1 MRLNIKLVFYSLIGC
16 FVEMSA
22 DNSFNIISTSHQ
34 TTIQR
39 EIEGL
44 LYLSDSVNKSD
55 PLQSFS
61 LAEKALELSKTNHYN
76 IGLFKSFKLI
86 GKAKMIEGN
95 NSEAIP
101 RLKDAIAYSK
111 FLSSKDAVEIAEVYN
126 NLGLIYYSLGKSNL
140 ALAAF
145 DSALT
150 IHVKLKNE
158 RGIAREYANL
168 GKVYLSKA
176 NSDSANFY
184 FSNSIRLDSINNY
197 KREAVETLNEIGC
210 LFLSNNKLDIAH
222 SFFNRALNYNNDEFK
237 IHMAYSH
244 FYKATVA
251 ERRGSQDVAI
261 KNYLLANKIANFN
274 NDKKLVLNCVKR
286 LSVLYKAKGD
296 FEYAYHYLD
305 LYFNTN
311 EFLSQQKS
319 SVLYADLKDKFI
331 QQRKVEKSSLIQAA
345 KDKAPNSI
353 NRLLNF
359 RNALL
364 MLLFFCMTLIS
375 IIYKAYRD
383 KRRVNAELMLK
394 FAERRIINKEMN
406 SKNLV
411 IEEKNKTILEANLIL
426 QRQKF
431 QLNEAQRIAKL
442 GSWDFNPTTGQCSW
456 SDELFEMLGFN
467 KNFGVPPLF
476 SILKKIHPNDRAE
489 VILQIRNF
497 YRTYDQVN
505 INFKLVANFD
515 QVHFMQARTVAMLGL
530 NKKPTLISGTL
541 LDATEQKL
549 VENQLVE
556 AKEQA
561 EFANKSK
568 SMFLA
573 NMSHEIRTPLN
584 GIIGFT
590 DLMLRES
597 KDVKQKEALQHIR
610 NSGDTLLVLL
620 NDILDFNRIEHG
632 QLQIEELNYNLP
644 EMVRQAILPYQL
656 QCKEKGLT
664 LTYIISPNVPEWVR
678 GDQYRTRQLLVNY
691 VSNAI
696 KFTKNGSVIVTIER
710 FDVDGQSENDL
721 HLRFTV
727 SDTGCGV
734 PKEKQDL
741 IFNLFTQA
749 DSSTTRKFGGTGLG
763 LAITRQ
769 LSKLMGGEAGLISPG
784 RLYQPGKNLG
794 SDFWFTISLKEGV
807 KPQLV
812 QAKPVQIANAY
823 FDVPAKVL
831 VAEDNPINQMLITK
845 ILKRMN
851 CMVEIVD
858 NGAKA
863 VQRASEDNFDIV
875 LMDIQM
881 PVMDGYQATLLI
893 RQSANAEIPI
903 IGVSANVFKNDID
916 KSLQAGMNAHIGKPF
931 KIEDLF
937 EQMQKFMHPKIRA

>member
-1 MRLNIKLVFYSLIGC
+1 MRLEIKIVFFLLIC
-16 FVEMSA
+16 CAAKLLA
-22 DNSFNIISTSHQ
+22 DNSFDFKSAVQQPAVKN
-34 TTIQR
+34 
-39 EIEGL
+39 EIESL
-44 LYLSDSVNKSD
+44 LLSSDSVAKSD
-55 PLQSFS
+55 PLQSFL
-61 LAEKALELSKTNHYN
+61 LAEKALRLSKTNHFNYG
-76 IGLFKSFKLI
+76 IFKSYQLI
-86 GKAKMIEGN
+86 GAAKKMDGN
-95 NSEAIP
+95 SSEAIQY
-101 RLKDAIAYSK
+101 LIEALSYSK
-111 FLSSKDAVEIAEVYN
+111 FLSSKDGIEIADVYN
-126 NLGLIYYSLGKSNL
+126 DLGLIYYSLGKSNL

-150 IHVKLKNE
+150 IDRKLQNDK
-158 RGIAREYANL
+158 GIAREYANL
-168 GKVYLSKA
+168 GKIYFSKSM
-176 NSDSANFY
+176 NDSANFY
-184 FSNSIRLDSINNY
+184 FSNSIRLDSLNNY

-210 LFLSNNKLDIAH
+210 LFLSNNKLSVANG
-222 SFFNRALNYNNDEFK
+222 FFNRALDYNNDEFK
-237 IHMAYSH
+237 IHAAYSH
-244 FYKATVA
+244 FYLANVA
-251 ERRGSQDVAI
+251 ERNGKQDLAI
-261 KNYLLANKIANFN
+261 NNYLLANQIANIH
-274 NDKKLVLNCVKR
+274 NDKKLVLNCAKR
-286 LSVLYKAKGD
+286 LSDLCKAKGD
-296 FEYAYHYLD
+296 YEYAYHYLD
-305 LYFNTN
+305 LYLNTN
-311 EFLSQQKS
+311 EFLTQHKS
-319 SVLYADLKDKFI
+319 SLLYDDLKAKFD
-331 QQRKVEKSSLIQAA
+331 QQRKVEKISFLQSAN
-345 KDKAPNSI
+345 DKVLYYN
-353 NRLLNF
+353 NRLLKF
-359 RNALL
+359 RNGLL
-364 MLLFFCMTLIS
+364 ILLFFCLTLIA

-383 KRRVNAELMLK
+383 KRKVNAELMLK
-394 FAERRIINKEMN
+394 FAERRIINKEMS

-442 GSWDFNPTTGQCSW
+442 GSWEFNPTTCRYSW

-476 SILKKIHPNDRAE
+476 SILKKIHPSDRAA
-489 VILQIRNF
+489 VILLIRNF
-497 YRTYDQVN
+497 QKTHDQVN
-505 INFKLVANFD
+505 INFKLIANFD
-515 QVHFMQARTVAMLGL
+515 QVHFMQARAVAMLGF

-556 AKEQA
+556 AKEKA

-597 KDVKQKEALQHIR
+597 KDIKQQETLKNIR
-610 NSGDTLLVLL
+610 NSSDTLLVLL
-620 NDILDFNRIEHG
+620 NDILDFNRIEYG
-632 QLQIEELNYNLP
+632 QLQLEELNYNLP

-656 QCKEKGLT
+656 QSKEIGLT

-696 KFTKNGSVIVTIER
+696 KFTKDGSVIVAIEK

-734 PKEKQDL
+734 LKEKQEL

-769 LSKLMGGEAGLISPG
+769 LSKLMGGDAGLISPG
-784 RLYQPGKNLG
+784 RLSCPGKNEG
-794 SDFWFTISLKEGV
+794 SDFWFTISMKVGEV
-807 KPQLV
+807 PQLV
-812 QAKPVQIANAY
+812 QAKPIDVSNAY
-823 FDVPAKVL
+823 FDVPPKVL
-831 VAEDNPINQMLITK
+831 VAEDNPINQMLIGK
-845 ILKRMN
+845 ILKKMN
-851 CMVEIVD
+851 CIVD
-858 NGAKA
+858 IVENGAKA
-863 VQRASEDNFDIV
+863 VQRVAEDDFDIV

-881 PVMDGYQATLLI
+881 PVMDGYQASLLI
-893 RQSANAEIPI
+893 RQGQNAKIPI
-903 IGVSANVFKNDID
+903 IGLSANVFKDDID
-916 KSLQAGMNAHIGKPF
+916 KSIQAGMNAHVGKPF

-937 EQMQKFMHPKIRA
+937 EQMQKLTHPKIRA